1 MQACHLLTLSQN
13 NTVKFSSVN
22 RDFSAVPVFQ
32 GAPVFQGVQVFL
44 GLVRAFFNR
53 NEIKVSCALP
63 NLLLVLWTILK
74 YITRGIIAKYHSQV
88 MQLLHVYIPFL
99 LHVTNSEMIHPVT
112 GE

>member
-1 MQACHLLTLSQN
+1 M
-13 NTVKFSSVN
+13 N

-32 GAPVFQGVQVFL
+32 GVPVFRGFQVFL

-63 NLLLVLWTILK
+63 NLQYIKIIQIPLADSRLLVLWTILK

-88 MQLLHVYIPFL
+88 MQLLPVRIPFL